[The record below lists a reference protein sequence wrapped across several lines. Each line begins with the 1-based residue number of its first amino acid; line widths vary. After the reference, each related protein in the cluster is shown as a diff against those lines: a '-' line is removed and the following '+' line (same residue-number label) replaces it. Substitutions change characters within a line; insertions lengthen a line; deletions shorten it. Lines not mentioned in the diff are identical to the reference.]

1 MHRIAPGIHNSRYVG
16 SLIILN
22 GLANPRM
29 AYAKPG
35 MGCWTFNRRMYH
47 PVLFSNSFRMAVKT
61 G

>member
-1 MHRIAPGIHNSRYVG
+1 VG
-16 SLIILN
+16 SLIIFN

-35 MGCWTFNRRMYH
+35 MGCWTLSGRMHH
-47 PVLFSNSFRMAVKT
+47 PILFSNSFRMAVKT